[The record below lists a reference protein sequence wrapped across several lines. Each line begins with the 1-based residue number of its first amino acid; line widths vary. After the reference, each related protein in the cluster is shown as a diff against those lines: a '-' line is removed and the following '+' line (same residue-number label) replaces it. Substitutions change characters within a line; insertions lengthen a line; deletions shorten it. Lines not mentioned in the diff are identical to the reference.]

1 MLARMQS
8 SQNSRTHCWV
18 GDTKWYGHSGK
29 QFRQFLK
36 MLTIHLP
43 SIPTAEYPGQR
54 KTYVEPKT
62 CAQLFIAVLFTIAK
76 KNGNNPNVDR
86 V

>member
-1 MLARMQS
+1 
-8 SQNSRTHCWV
+8 
-18 GDTKWYGHSGK
+18 
-29 QFRQFLK
+29 

-43 SIPTAEYPGQR
+43 NIPTAEHPGQR